1 MDEAAR
7 TDRWDDLARAMPAFL
22 WTTNERGIITYAS
35 PATVEALE
43 LTVGDDALH
52 LPSIALSAV
61 SEAVSRAIDG
71 RRSTVRTAHGK
82 DRLIASVAPLLDGAE
97 IVGTIATAVLYD
109 EGADRDA
116 LLTDR
121 LEMAIARGARSGEIV
136 TVVALELDQFNDVV
150 DSFGFAIADSV
161 VEELVRRLEEA
172 MRPSDTV
179 IRRFAQYVL
188 MVLPDVREPAQ
199 VPAVFER
206 LRRLLDAPFLF
217 AGEALRLT
225 LSGGIALLGTDAND
239 PETLIECAFR
249 ALHRAR
255 SEGTDSFRFHS
266 EEMQNSVRMRMI
278 IDQAVRRTTS
288 AGEFDLAYQP
298 IVSLSS
304 GRVIGFEALLRPQD
318 HVRTLIGTRDFIS
331 AAEGNGSIIAL
342 DQLVLERALADIGA
356 LARAKQRRI
365 DLNVNLSARHFS
377 DRRLVST
384 LAAVIA
390 AADFDPEWLELEL
403 TETELLADFETALRT
418 IADIRALGVRVA
430 IDDFGT
436 GYNSLL
442 NLRHLAVSTIKIDT
456 SFIHGIGFDP
466 HAEAIVRAIINLAHE
481 LHLSVVAE
489 GVESSIQRSFLRAA
503 GCDAFQGFA
512 FSAGIALADCA
523 AFIDPVVHDVSRVP
537 GLLAPVFDGL
547 GDEVTPGLG

>member
-1 MDEAAR
+1 MDEAASG
-7 TDRWDDLARAMPAFL
+7 DRWDRFARAMPAFV
-22 WTTNERGIITYAS
+22 WTTDERGTVTYAS
-35 PATVEALE
+35 PLTIEALE

-52 LPSIALSAV
+52 LPSVALSAV

-71 RRSTVRTAHGK
+71 RRSTVRTVHGN
-82 DRLIASVAPLLDGAE
+82 DRLIASVAPLLEGAE

-109 EGADRDA
+109 EAGDRDA

-161 VEELVRRLEEA
+161 VEELVRRLEEV

-255 SEGTDSFRFHS
+255 AEGTDSFRFHS
-266 EEMQNSVRMRMI
+266 EEMQNAVRLRMV

-298 IVSLSS
+298 IVSLTTD
-304 GRVIGFEALLRPQD
+304 RVIGFEALLRPQD
-318 HVRTLIGTRDFIS
+318 DMRMLIGTRDFIS

-356 LARAKQRRI
+356 LARAQNTRI
-365 DLNVNLSARHFS
+365 GLNVNLSARNFT
-377 DRRLVST
+377 DRGLLST
-384 LAAVIA
+384 LSALIA
-390 AADFDPEWLELEL
+390 ASDFDPAWLELEL

-418 IADIRALGVRVA
+418 IAGIRELGVRVA

-436 GYNSLL
+436 GYNSLI
-442 NLRHLAVSTIKIDT
+442 NLRHLSVTTIKIDT

-466 HAEAIVRAIINLAHE
+466 HAEAIVRALIGLAHE
-481 LHLSVVAE
+481 LRLSVIAE
-489 GVESSIQRSFLRAA
+489 GVENAQQRSFLRAA

-512 FSAGIALADCA
+512 YSAAISLADCA
-523 AFIDPVVHDVSRVP
+523 AFVKPAAHDLTAEAALLPAFDTIIP
-537 GLLAPVFDGL
+537 GPS
-547 GDEVTPGLG
+547 